1 MVAVIL
7 LIMYNNHNLNNLEN
21 GMSDSVN
28 HPSHYGGKDNPY
40 EAIKIIRHYRLGFN
54 LGNVLK
60 YILRAGKKDPDKEL
74 EDLRKAVWYL
84 QKEIEWGEED
94 RLTKNKV
101 SVNNI

>member
-1 MVAVIL
+1 
-7 LIMYNNHNLNNLEN
+7 
-21 GMSDSVN
+21 MSDSVN

-40 EAIKIIRHYRLGFN
+40 EAIKIIRHYGLGFN

-84 QKEIEWGEED
+84 QKEIEWREED
-94 RLTKNKV
+94 LKPKTKPKTIKTLA
-101 SVNNI
+101 S